1 MKGKNYMRA
10 EDVSRAAVAN
20 FIMIIFY
27 SRCGAEIWTCYGK
40 NGVDE
45 IKVHGVTFR

>member
-10 EDVSRAAVAN
+10 VDVSRAAV
-20 FIMIIFY
+20 FCDYFFY